1 MLITKKWA
9 NALRKIVEMEKK
21 TNCERDAF
29 KVNLAIIY
37 FDKAGENLWLKSLKS
52 QKSIK
57 KRNKLINL

>member
-1 MLITKKWA
+1 
-9 NALRKIVEMEKK
+9 MEKK